1 MEEVALG
8 LAALAAL
15 VVVEA
20 SVLPCVV
27 RSRPE
32 EDQGEEVSEDWTESL
47 GHRLFCRCRLAE
59 DLLDR
64 IW

>member
-1 MEEVALG
+1 MVEEVASE

-32 EDQGEEVSEDWTESL
+32 EDQGEEASED
-47 GHRLFCRCRLAE
+47 
-59 DLLDR
+59 
-64 IW
+64 